1 MQTYQ
6 HRIQPLINKLTD
18 LSPEHFEEVND
29 FVDFLLMH
37 ERRQPDTAA
46 IAQLSEPALA
56 KVWDNEEDAEYD
68 QL

>member
-1 MQTYQ
+1 M
-6 HRIQPLINKLTD
+6 R
-18 LSPEHFEEVND
+18 
-29 FVDFLLMH
+29 

-56 KVWDNEEDAEYD
+56 KVWDNEDDAVYD

>member
-1 MQTYQ
+1 MQTHPHQ
-6 HRIQPLINKLTD
+6 IQPLIYKLAD

-29 FVDFLLMH
+29 FVDFLLMR

-56 KVWDNEEDAEYD
+56 KVWDNEEDAVYD

>member
-1 MQTYQ
+1 MQTHPHQ
-6 HRIQPLINKLTD
+6 IQPLIHKLTD

-29 FVDFLLMH
+29 FVDFLLMR

-56 KVWDNEEDAEYD
+56 KVWDNEEDAVYD